1 MLGLGF
7 LFSKWENTELRY
19 CNVNTNVP
27 EVRSAIERIIE
38 MIKAELPD
46 SLVTS
51 AELNRLAKNEI

>member
-1 MLGLGF
+1 M
-7 LFSKWENTELRY
+7 ENTELRY
-19 CNVNTNVP
+19 CNVNTIVP

-51 AELNRLAKNEI
+51 AELNEKPNPPAMLGRME

>member
-1 MLGLGF
+1 M
-7 LFSKWENTELRY
+7 
-19 CNVNTNVP
+19 P